1 MHKSNLNLIT
11 RRGFLD
17 ASVKSSL
24 AVALSTL
31 VDIPLVMKRALAEG
45 VAGFV
50 LSNSIVASNASIRA
64 V

>member
-17 ASVKSSL
+17 AGMKSSL

-31 VDIPLVMKRALAEG
+31 VDIPLVMKRA
-45 VAGFV
+45 
-50 LSNSIVASNASIRA
+50 
-64 V
+64 